1 MMRSSGSLLSSFILF
16 VFSFSPFVK
25 VLSQI
30 VATFLGLWKCGV
42 TIAEC
47 AHVHSSAQSAWN
59 VYNLPRTATA
69 EISTELDESWMCVC
83 LRTILLQ
90 SLVSPGAPEISF
102 PSGLVVFS
110 LCVSSESYL
119 LSQGGKFSIGVF
131 FEQDPLLSLSAKI
144 TLISFPSAL
153 VVFSLSVSSELNLL
167 SQGGKSSI
175 GVFFEQDPV
184 LSLSAKITFVTIS
197 FPSVLVVFS
206 LSVSSESY
214 LLSQGGKSS
223 LGTCVHVQSCVLSE
237 VIGIAWAVHHVGA
250 CVAHTEQVWSTGF
263 HSGSNAYYIT
273 PHSQT

>member
-1 MMRSSGSLLSSFILF
+1 MRFSGSLLSSFILF
-16 VFSFSPFVK
+16 VSSFSPFGR

-59 VYNLPRTATA
+59 VYNLPRTAAA

-90 SLVSPGAPEISF
+90 SLVSPAAPEISF
-102 PSGLVVFS
+102 PS
-110 LCVSSESYL
+110 
-119 LSQGGKFSIGVF
+119 
-131 FEQDPLLSLSAKI
+131 A
-144 TLISFPSAL
+144 
-153 VVFSLSVSSELNLL
+153 
-167 SQGGKSSI
+167 
-175 GVFFEQDPV
+175 
-184 LSLSAKITFVTIS
+184 
-197 FPSVLVVFS
+197 LVVFS

-237 VIGIAWAVHHVGA
+237 VIGIAGAVHHVGA
-250 CVAHTEQVWSTGF
+250 CAAHMLSNHHPPNFIILTGYLLI
-263 HSGSNAYYIT
+263 SSD
-273 PHSQT
+273 

>member
-1 MMRSSGSLLSSFILF
+1 MRFSGSLLSSFILF
-16 VFSFSPFVK
+16 VSSFSPFGK

-47 AHVHSSAQSAWN
+47 AHVHSSAQPSWN

-90 SLVSPGAPEISF
+90 SLVSPAAPEISF
-102 PSGLVVFS
+102 PSALVVFS
-110 LCVSSESYL
+110 LSVSSESYL

-131 FEQDPLLSLSAKI
+131 FEQDLL
-144 TLISFPSAL
+144 
-153 VVFSLSVSSELNLL
+153 
-167 SQGGKSSI
+167 
-175 GVFFEQDPV
+175 

-197 FPSVLVVFS
+197 FPSVLVVSS
-206 LSVSSESY
+206 LCVSSEFY

-223 LGTCVHVQSCVLSE
+223 FGTRVAMLRDVYCLRSYRRHR
-237 VIGIAWAVHHVGA
+237 AWAVSHVGA
-250 CVAHTEQVWSTGF
+250 CVAHHTEQVWSTGF

-273 PHSQT
+273 PRSQT

>member
-1 MMRSSGSLLSSFILF
+1 MRFSGSLLSSFILF
-16 VFSFSPFVK
+16 VSSFSPFGK

-90 SLVSPGAPEISF
+90 SLVSPAAPEISF
-102 PSGLVVFS
+102 PSALVVFS
-110 LCVSSESYL
+110 LSVSSESYL

-131 FEQDPLLSLSAKI
+131 FEQDPL
-144 TLISFPSAL
+144 
-153 VVFSLSVSSELNLL
+153 
-167 SQGGKSSI
+167 
-175 GVFFEQDPV
+175 

-250 CVAHTEQVWSTGF
+250 CAAHMLSK
-263 HSGSNAYYIT
+263 SGVRVFIVVQMHIISRHTHKPNLELQIVIVC
-273 PHSQT
+273 P